1 VRLLAAAGEWELLA
15 RGWQGFL
22 GRWRSGFEGLWP
34 TDHEALLTA
43 VRVGSVTGRERLGPP
58 VPPVEALL
66 PCRPAV
72 NVVVHRY
79 SDRMPAGAAVLA
91 QRSDPR
97 AQKVADHVDGPFEVV
112 TPAALSERVPS
123 AVGRPPGGAVAISRV
138 DGMTAVTRPVL
149 VLVGPPGA
157 GKTTVGR
164 VLARR
169 LAVPFTDVDSVIV
182 ERAGKPIAE
191 VFLDDGEEAFRAL
204 EREVVA
210 HALATVEGVLALG
223 GGSVLAAETRR
234 LLRGHRVVHLSV
246 GLADGL
252 RRTGMSTARPLL
264 AGVNP
269 RATFRALLEAR
280 APLYREVATVEVD
293 TSRRSSGQVARSVL
307 AALGEV
313 PVADEQDA
321 PDEAVAA
328 SSPAG
333 AADGDGAV
341 LLPDPSMSRP
351 G

>member
-1 VRLLAAAGEWELLA
+1 
-15 RGWQGFL
+15 
-22 GRWRSGFEGLWP
+22 
-34 TDHEALLTA
+34 
-43 VRVGSVTGRERLGPP
+43 
-58 VPPVEALL
+58 
-66 PCRPAV
+66 
-72 NVVVHRY
+72 
-79 SDRMPAGAAVLA
+79 
-91 QRSDPR
+91 
-97 AQKVADHVDGPFEVV
+97 
-112 TPAALSERVPS
+112 
-123 AVGRPPGGAVAISRV
+123 
-138 DGMTAVTRPVL
+138 MTAVTRPVL
-149 VLVGPPGA
+149 VLVGPPGS

-169 LAVPFTDVDSVIV
+169 LAVPFTDVDAVIV

-307 AALGEV
+307 AALGEA
-313 PVADEQDA
+313 PVADEPDA
-321 PDEAVAA
+321 PEEAVAA
-328 SSPAG
+328 PAG
-333 AADGDGAV
+333 AADGDDAV